1 MQERNQN
8 NKLINIQLHINDGT
22 LFCARADWGCSS
34 WHRDAISAVSELFS
48 LAIPIA
54 QLMVEGEK
62 K

>member
-1 MQERNQN
+1 
-8 NKLINIQLHINDGT
+8 LINIQLHINDGT
-22 LFCARADWGCSS
+22 LFCASADWGCSS